1 MAYWEMK
8 PEDALLYMRNLKSR
22 IFYDEKKSVW
32 KLDGAITLK
41 EWESLNYLQD
51 FMAQTLNKKETK
63 ND

>member
-8 PEDALLYMRNLKSR
+8 PEEALLYMRNLKSR
-22 IFYDEKKSVW
+22 IFYDEKKSTW

-51 FMAQTLNKKETK
+51 FLAQTLKKKETE